1 MNGARNVRGIM
12 NKKAKDDLKQA
23 LTYQPTLFSFESQRE
38 YRQLEDGIWDHISPR
53 DFLEQIWTLE
63 IVETEWETVRLRRY
77 KGQIVN
83 MAKQAALRNLL
94 NSICADADE
103 KQLTDFAR
111 RWFTNKDI
119 RKRVETL
126 LRSHDLDESVID
138 VEAYRLSMADLA
150 EIDRRLSYLAVRRD
164 KLFCQIEDYRAG
176 IASRPARSHSD
187 RDRQIEHAGDA

>member
-1 MNGARNVRGIM
+1 MHQ
-12 NKKAKDDLKQA
+12 KAKEELKQT
-23 LTYQPTLFSFESQRE
+23 LRYQPALLSFESERE
-38 YRQLEDGIWDHISPR
+38 YRQLEDAIRDHLSPR
-53 DFLEQIWTLE
+53 DILEQLWTSE

-83 MAKQAALRNLL
+83 LAKQAALRNLL
-94 NSICADADE
+94 NLICADADE
-103 KQLTDFAR
+103 NQIDDFAR

-126 LRSHDLDESVID
+126 LRSHDLDKSVIN

-164 KLFCQIEDYRAG
+164 KLFGQIEDYRAG
-176 IASRPARSHSD
+176 IASRPARSHLD
-187 RDRQIEHAGDA
+187 RERQIDHAGDA